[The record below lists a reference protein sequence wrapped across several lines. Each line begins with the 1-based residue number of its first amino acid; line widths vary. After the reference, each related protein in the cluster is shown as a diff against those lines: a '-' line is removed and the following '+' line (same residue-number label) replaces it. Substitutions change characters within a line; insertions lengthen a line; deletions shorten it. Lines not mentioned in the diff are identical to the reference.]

1 MADGYYVF
9 RCESPSAPF
18 DLVAYRDGI
27 CHRVEVKSISKGAL
41 AAPTFSWPS
50 NDEWDLLVV
59 VDHVRDRF
67 FRFTRDAGKDEAR
80 LAIKEAYGFPA
91 NIGWSQGLRPGRR
104 LQSAATTDSP
114 QVVSSQAS

>member
-27 CHRVEVKSISKGAL
+27 CHRVEVKSITVKAGPC
-41 AAPTFSWPS
+41 APTFSWPS

-67 FRFTRDAGKDEAR
+67 FRFTRDVAKDDAR
-80 LAIKEAYGFPA
+80 VAVREAYGFPA
-91 NIGWSQGLRPGRR
+91 NIGWNTGPRTTGRWR
-104 LQSAATTDSP
+104 TVHSP
-114 QVVSSQAS
+114 QIVSSQAS